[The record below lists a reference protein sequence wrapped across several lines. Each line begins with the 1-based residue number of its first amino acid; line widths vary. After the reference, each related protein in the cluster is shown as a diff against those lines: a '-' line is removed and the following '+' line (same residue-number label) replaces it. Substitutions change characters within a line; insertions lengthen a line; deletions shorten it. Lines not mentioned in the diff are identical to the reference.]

1 MKIVVDAMGGDHA
14 PAVVVDGAV
23 QAARDLGLEI
33 ILVGRQEAIQA
44 ELRQHDTAGL
54 PLTVHHTSE
63 VIEMDEHPAAA
74 VKAKRDSSMVVGM
87 ELIKRGGADVG
98 AGPTARPPRADAFF
112 TAGNSGGALAAA
124 LFRLGRIRGI
134 QRPALSTIFPSQTPQ
149 GYCFLLDIGAN
160 ADCKPEYLVQFALMG
175 SVYAERVLGVPNPR
189 VAIVSNGEEEGKG
202 NQLVQETVPLLRAS
216 GLHFVGNV
224 EGKDI
229 PWGLADVIVTDG
241 FTGNVIIKLA
251 EGVSRMMMDIIKQ
264 ELTSRNVSK
273 VGALLAKPAFDQ
285 VKRRLD
291 YREYGGAPLL
301 GVDGVVIVGHGRSD
315 ALAVRNGIRMAAQA
329 VENGVLEAIKQGIK
343 GSADPRTPQ
352 AE

>member
-14 PAVVVDGAV
+14 PAVVVEGAV

-33 ILVGRQEAIQA
+33 ILVGQREAVEA
-44 ELRQHDTAGL
+44 ELAGRDTAGL
-54 PLTVHHTSE
+54 GLTVHHASQ

-74 VKAKRDSSMVVGM
+74 VRAKKDSSMVVGM
-87 ELIKRGGADVG
+87 ELIKR
-98 AGPTARPPRADAFF
+98 READAFF

-134 QRPALSTIFPSQTPQ
+134 KRPALSTIFPSQASQ

-160 ADCKPEYLVQFALMG
+160 ADCRPEYLVQFALMG

-202 NQLVQETVPLLRAS
+202 NQLVQETAPLLKAS
-216 GLHFVGNV
+216 SLNFVGNA

-229 PWGLADVIVTDG
+229 PRGHADVIVTDG

-251 EGVSRMMMDIIKQ
+251 EGVSKFLLEVLKTEI
-264 ELTSRNVSK
+264 TSSNVSK
-273 VGALLAKPAFDQ
+273 VGAMLAKPAFDH
-285 VKRRLD
+285 VKKRLD

-315 ALAVRNGIRMAAQA
+315 ARAIRNGIRVAAQA
-329 VENGVLEAIKQGIK
+329 VENGVLDAIKQGL
-343 GSADPRTPQ
+343 
-352 AE
+352 AERER

>member
-14 PAVVVDGAV
+14 PAVAVDGAV

-33 ILVGRQEAIQA
+33 ILIGREADVRS
-44 ELRQHDTAGL
+44 ELKQHDTAGL
-54 PLTVHHTSE
+54 PLTVHHAEE

-74 VKAKRDSSMVVGM
+74 VKAKKDSSMVVAM
-87 ELIKRGGADVG
+87 ELLRQHK
-98 AGPTARPPRADAFF
+98 ADAFF

-134 QRPALSTIFPSQTPQ
+134 KRPALSTIFPSQTPQ

-175 SVYAERVLGVPNPR
+175 SLYAERVLGVPNPR

-202 NQLVQETVPLLRAS
+202 SQLVQETVPLLKAGS
-216 GLHFVGNV
+216 INFVGNA

-229 PWGLADVIVTDG
+229 VRGLADVVVTDG

-251 EGVSRMMMDIIKQ
+251 EGVSRFLLEVLKE
-264 ELTSRNVSK
+264 ELTSSNVSK

-315 ALAVRNGIRMAAQA
+315 ALAIRNGIRMAAQT
-329 VENGVLEAIKQGIK
+329 VENGVLDAIKQGI
-343 GSADPRTPQ
+343 GEYTNAGR
-352 AE
+352 

>member
-1 MKIVVDAMGGDHA
+1 MKIVVDAMGGDRA
-14 PAVVVDGAV
+14 PGIVVEGAV

-33 ILVGRQEAIQA
+33 ILVGQRGAIQA
-44 ELRQHDTAGL
+44 EMSLYDTAGL
-54 PLTVHHTSE
+54 PLTVHHASQ

-74 VKAKRDSSMVVGM
+74 VKAKKDSSMIVGM
-87 ELIKRGGADVG
+87 DLVRRGEG
-98 AGPTARPPRADAFF
+98 DAFF

-134 QRPALSTIFPSQTPQ
+134 KRPALSTVFPSQTPQ

-175 SVYAERVLGVPNPR
+175 SIYAERVLGVPHPR

-202 NQLVQETVPLLRAS
+202 NQLVQDTTPLLKNS
-216 GLHFVGNV
+216 GLNFTGNA

-229 PWGLADVIVTDG
+229 VWGLADVIVTDG
-241 FTGNVIIKLA
+241 FTGNVVIKLA
-251 EGVSRMMMDIIKQ
+251 EGVSKLLLDVLKEEIM
-264 ELTSRNVSK
+264 SRSVAK
-273 VGALLAKPAFDQ
+273 VGAVLAKPAFDAVQ
-285 VKRRLD
+285 RRLD

-315 ALAVRNGIRMAAQA
+315 AKAIRNAIRVAAQT
-329 VENGVLEAIKQGIK
+329 VENGVLEAIKQGLAA
-343 GSADPRTPQ
+343 S
-352 AE
+352 